1 MTDGTT
7 RAAATDPVA
16 DDPQFGTMLL
26 PHVVH
31 EATAALLIVDID
43 QRLVTYANDLAAQL
57 VPDRRLPMPVDE
69 WSVAAGLED
78 VDGGDL
84 PEGRNQVHGGAESLL
99 RVAAGEP
106 IMGEPVTAARA
117 TRVTAEREM
126 LWVVGLPLT
135 DAPEPISSLA
145 LVAFLPARKAQLIA
159 GAQESAVGLRERA
172 VLATKVAF
180 TISDPR
186 QPDNP
191 LVWVNP
197 AFSSVTGYSVEEA
210 LGRNCRFL
218 QGPETDRAVIDN
230 MRSAIAEGL
239 SITTT
244 LLNYRHDG
252 STFWNELSISPVSDA
267 RGDVTHFVGVQA
279 DVTAR
284 VTAQRSRDDALA
296 QVALVAD
303 RLGLLADVTSRMAAA
318 QRPGQIV
325 EVLGQVLTSRVGSA
339 CAIYTFDDAGR
350 LERPYLRHER
360 QDSDQRVGELVQ
372 ELATQ
377 LPDALPTN
385 GPVWR
390 VLRGESRGLV
400 IADTGTAPD
409 HVSGISDVEHLD
421 IDRELGLCSMLAVP
435 LRARHSVLGAVC
447 VMNDDARPA
456 FGDAELAL
464 VQDLAVRAGLMLENT
479 QLWARER
486 ATAATLQR
494 SLLPRLPQIGGL
506 EVAASYVPA
515 ADEAAVG
522 GDWYDVFELRGHT
535 GVGVVVGDVMGH
547 NYDSAARMG
556 KLSTIVRSYGWP
568 GSEPWTVLT
577 AVDELLEGGNLD
589 YMATCFYGT
598 LMLRSNGA
606 TLHYSSAGH
615 PPALLRRPGGS
626 VVLLEDGRGPMIG
639 ISKLMP
645 PGTQRPKDAS
655 IDLAPGSVLICFTD
669 GLTDGF
675 ADEPDLDAGLAELSR
690 LTSELPLDASPS
702 QIVDQLTAAAERHD
716 DDVAVV
722 AIRIR

>member
-1 MTDGTT
+1 MTDGMT
-7 RAAATDPVA
+7 RAAAADPEAPDLGNVFM
-16 DDPQFGTMLL
+16 PQ
-26 PHVVH
+26 VVH
-31 EATAALLIVDID
+31 EASAALLIVDVD
-43 QRLVTYANDLAAQL
+43 KRLVTYANDLAAQL
-57 VPDRRLPMPVDE
+57 VPGRPLPMTVDE

-78 VDGGDL
+78 VTGDDL
-84 PEGRNQVHGGAESLL
+84 PEGRASNRGAAESLL
-99 RVAAGEP
+99 RVAEGEP
-106 IMGEPVTAARA
+106 VTGEPVTAARS
-117 TRVTAEREM
+117 TSVTAAREA
-126 LWVVGLPLT
+126 LWVLGLPLT
-135 DAPEPISSLA
+135 DAPEPVSSLA
-145 LVAFLPARKAQLIA
+145 LVAFLPARNAQLIA
-159 GAQESAVGLRERA
+159 GAQESAVGLRERSL
-172 VLATKVAF
+172 LATKVSF

-197 AFSSVTGYSVEEA
+197 AFTETTGYSYDEVV
-210 LGRNCRFL
+210 GTNCRFL
-218 QGPETDRAVIDN
+218 QGPETSTAVVDDI
-230 MRSAIAEGL
+230 RRAIAQGL
-239 SITTT
+239 PATTT
-244 LLNYRHDG
+244 LLNYRKDG
-252 STFWNELSISPVSDA
+252 TAFWNELSISPVRDE

-296 QVALVAD
+296 QVAQVAD

-318 QRPGQIV
+318 QRPAQII
-325 EVLGQVLTSRVGSA
+325 EVLGQVLNSRVGTA
-339 CAIYTFDDAGR
+339 CAIYTFDSAGR
-350 LERPYLRHER
+350 LEQPYLRHGR
-360 QDSDQRVGELVQ
+360 QDTDPEVAALVGEL
-372 ELATQ
+372 AAQ
-377 LPDALPTN
+377 LPESLPLD

-390 VLRGESRGLV
+390 TLRGESRGIV
-400 IADTGTAPD
+400 IGDTRTAPAE
-409 HVSGISDVEHLD
+409 VSGISADRHSE
-421 IDRELGLCSMLAVP
+421 IDAALGLGGMIAVP

-447 VMNDDARPA
+447 VMNDADRPA
-456 FGDAELAL
+456 FGETELAL

-479 QLWARER
+479 QLLARER
-486 ATAATLQR
+486 ATATTLQR
-494 SLLPRLPQIGGL
+494 SLLPRLPQIPGL
-506 EVAASYVPA
+506 DVAASYVPA

-535 GVGVVVGDVMGH
+535 GVGVAVGDVMGH

-568 GSEPWTVLT
+568 GSDPHTVLT

-598 LMLRSNGA
+598 LVLRSNGA
-606 TLHYSSAGH
+606 TLSYSSAGH

-626 VVLLEDGRGPMIG
+626 VVTLDDGRGPMIG
-639 ISKLMP
+639 ISRLMP
-645 PGTQRPKDAS
+645 DGSKRPRDAR

-690 LTSELPLDASPS
+690 LTSELPLDATPL
-702 QIVDQLTAAAERHD
+702 QIVDALTGAAIRHD

>member
-7 RAAATDPVA
+7 GAAAEVGSAGPG
-16 DDPQFGTMLL
+16 FEGLLL
-26 PHVVH
+26 PQVVH
-31 EATAALLIVDID
+31 EATAAVIIVDVD
-43 QRLVTYANDLAAQL
+43 QRLVTFANDLAIEL
-57 VPDRRLPMPVDE
+57 VPGGELPMPVSE

-78 VDGGDL
+78 VDGDDL
-84 PEGRNQVHGGAESLL
+84 PAGRERNTGAAESLL
-99 RVAAGEP
+99 RVAEGKP
-106 IMGEPVTAARA
+106 VTGEPVTAARA
-117 TRVTAEREM
+117 TSVTREREL
-126 LWVVGLPLT
+126 LWVVGLPLS
-135 DAPEPISSLA
+135 DAPDPVSSLA

-159 GAQESAVGLRERA
+159 GVQESAVGLRERA

-180 TISDPR
+180 TITDPR

-197 AFSSVTGYSVEEA
+197 AFCETTGYTFDEVI
-210 LGRNCRFL
+210 GRNCRFL
-218 QGPETDRAVIDN
+218 QGPDTETAVVDDI
-230 MRSAIAEGL
+230 RTAIVEGL
-239 SITTT
+239 PATTT
-244 LLNYRHDG
+244 LLNYRRDG
-252 STFWNELSISPVSDA
+252 TAFWNELSISPVRDEH
-267 RGDVTHFVGVQA
+267 GEVTHFVGVQA

-318 QRPGQIV
+318 QQPGQIID
-325 EVLGQVLTSRVGSA
+325 VLAQVLTPRVGTA
-339 CAIYTFDDAGR
+339 CAIYTYDDAGR
-350 LERPYLRHER
+350 LEPPVLRHER
-360 QDSDQRVGELVQ
+360 QDSDPDVGSLVHELIGHLPHSL
-372 ELATQ
+372 EL
-377 LPDALPTN
+377 D

-390 VLRGESRGLV
+390 VLRGESRGVLV
-400 IADTGTAPD
+400 PDVADVPGQ
-409 HVSGISDVEHLD
+409 VSGVSD
-421 IDRELGLCSMLAVP
+421 DRRSEIVAELGLRSIIAVP
-435 LRARHSVLGAVC
+435 LRARHSILGAVC
-447 VMNDDARPA
+447 VLNDTSRTP
-456 FGDAELAL
+456 FGQTELAL
-464 VQDLAVRAGLMLENT
+464 VQDLAVRAGLMLENS
-479 QLWARER
+479 QLYARER

-494 SLLPRLPQIGGL
+494 SLLPRLPQIPGL

-556 KLSTIVRSYGWP
+556 KLSTIVRAYGWP
-568 GSEPWTVLT
+568 GSDPWTVLT
-577 AVDELLEGGNLD
+577 AVDELLEGGKLD

-598 LMLRSNGA
+598 LVLRDNGA
-606 TLHYSSAGH
+606 TLSYSSAGH

-626 VVLLEDGRGPMIG
+626 VVTLEDGRGAMIG

-645 PGTQRPKDAS
+645 EGTQRPRDAR
-655 IDLAPGSVLICFTD
+655 IDLAPGTVLICFTD

-675 ADEPDLDAGLAELSR
+675 TDEPDLDAGLAELSR
-690 LTSELPLDASPS
+690 LASALPLDASPS
-702 QIVDQLTAAAERHD
+702 EIVDALTGSALRHD

>member
-1 MTDGTT
+1 MTEGGT
-7 RAAATDPVA
+7 RIAAETGD
-16 DDPQFGTMLL
+16 DDPELGAMLL
-26 PHVVH
+26 PSVVH
-31 EATAALLIVDID
+31 EATAALIIVDLEK
-43 QRLVTYANDLAAQL
+43 RLVTYANDLAVQL
-57 VPDRRLPMPVDE
+57 VPDRQLPMTVDE
-69 WSVAAGLED
+69 WSLAAGLED
-78 VDGGDL
+78 VAGDGL
-84 PEGRNQVHGGAESLL
+84 PGGRARGGAAESLL
-99 RVAAGEP
+99 RIAESEP
-106 IMGEPVTAARA
+106 ITGEPVTAARA
-117 TRVTAEREM
+117 TAVTDEREV

-135 DAPEPISSLA
+135 EAPAPMSSLA
-145 LVAFLPARKAQLIA
+145 LVAFLPARNARLIA

-180 TISDPR
+180 AITDPR
-186 QPDNP
+186 RPDNP

-197 AFSSVTGYSVEEA
+197 AFTATTGYTVEQA
-210 LGRNCRFL
+210 VGRNCRFL
-218 QGPETDRAVIDN
+218 QGPDTDPAVIDD
-230 MRSAIAEGL
+230 MRAALDQGL
-239 SITTT
+239 PVTTT
-244 LLNYRHDG
+244 LLNYRRDG
-252 STFWNELSISPVSDA
+252 TTFWNELSISPVRDE
-267 RGDVTHFVGVQA
+267 RGEITHFVGVQA

-284 VTAQRSRDDALA
+284 ITAQRSRDNALA

-318 QRPGQIV
+318 QRPAQII
-325 EVLGQVLTSRVGSA
+325 EVLGQVLTSRVGTA

-350 LERPYLRHER
+350 LERPYLRHAG
-360 QDSDQRVGELVQ
+360 QDSQPRVAELIGELS
-372 ELATQ
+372 AT
-377 LPDALPTN
+377 LPDTLPLN

-390 VLRGESRGLV
+390 VLRGESRGVV
-400 IADTGTAPD
+400 IADTENAPAT
-409 HVSGISDVEHLD
+409 VSAASEDRHGE
-421 IDRELGLCSMLAVP
+421 IDRELRLRSLLAVP

-447 VMNDDARPA
+447 VMNDDSRPA

-479 QLWARER
+479 QLWARAR
-486 ATAATLQR
+486 ATASTLQR
-494 SLLPRLPQIGGL
+494 SLLPRLPEIPGL

-522 GDWYDVFELRGHT
+522 GDWYDVFELQGHG

-568 GSEPWTVLT
+568 GSEPYTVLT
-577 AVDELLEGGNLD
+577 AVDELLEGGKLD

-598 LMLRSNGA
+598 LVLRSNIA
-606 TLHYSSAGH
+606 TLRYSSAGH

-639 ISKLMP
+639 ITKLMP
-645 PGTQRPKDAS
+645 AGAKRPKDAS

-675 ADEPDLDAGLAELSR
+675 SDEPDLDAGLAELCR
-690 LTSELPLDASPS
+690 LTSEMPLDASPS
-702 QIVDQLTAAAERHD
+702 QIVDELTAAAQRHA

-722 AIRIR
+722 AIRIL

>member
-1 MTDGTT
+1 MTDDAPRT
-7 RAAATDPVA
+7 AAAPEGED
-16 DDPQFGTMLL
+16 QSFGSMLL

-31 EATAALLIVDID
+31 EATAAVLIVDVD
-43 QRLVTYANDLAAQL
+43 KRVVTYANDLAAQL
-57 VPDRRLPMPVDE
+57 VPDRQLPMPVDE
-69 WSVAAGLED
+69 WSLAAGLED
-78 VDGGDL
+78 VAGSEL
-84 PEGRNQVHGGAESLL
+84 PEGRERRHGAAESLL
-99 RVAAGEP
+99 RIAEGKPVT
-106 IMGEPVTAARA
+106 GEPVTAARA
-117 TRVTAEREM
+117 TKVTTVREV
-126 LWVVGLPLT
+126 LWVLGLPLT
-135 DAPEPISSLA
+135 EAPAPMSSLA
-145 LVAFLPARKAQLIA
+145 LVVFLPARNAQLIA

-191 LVWVNP
+191 IVWVNP
-197 AFSSVTGYSVEEA
+197 AFTETTGYA
-210 LGRNCRFL
+210 LDDVLGHNCRFL
-218 QGPETDRAVIDN
+218 QGPETDTAVVDDI
-230 MRSAIAEGL
+230 RFAIAQGL
-239 SITTT
+239 PVTTT
-244 LLNYRHDG
+244 LLNYRRDG
-252 STFWNELSISPVSDA
+252 SMFWNELSISPVRDE

-318 QRPGQIV
+318 QRPGQITD
-325 EVLGQVLTSRVGSA
+325 VLGHVLTSRVGTA
-339 CAIYTFDDAGR
+339 CAIYLFDDAGR

-360 QDSDQRVGELVQ
+360 QDSDARVGALVQ
-372 ELATQ
+372 EWTAQ
-377 LPDALPTN
+377 LPDALPAHD
-385 GPVWR
+385 PIWK
-390 VLRGESRGLV
+390 VLRGESRGIITTDFERSPV
-400 IADTGTAPD
+400 QGTDAAQ
-409 HVSGISDVEHLD
+409 VRA
-421 IDRELGLCSMLAVP
+421 IDRELGLRSMLAVP

-447 VMNDDARPA
+447 VLSDETRPP
-456 FGDAELAL
+456 FGESELAL

-486 ATAATLQR
+486 ATASTLQR
-494 SLLPRLPQIGGL
+494 SLLPRLPQIAGL

-522 GDWYDVFELRGHT
+522 GDWYDVFELQNHS

-556 KLSTIVRSYGWP
+556 KLSTIVRAYGWP
-568 GSEPWTVLT
+568 GSEPYTVLT

-598 LMLRSNGA
+598 LVLRSNLA
-606 TLHYSSAGH
+606 TLTYSSAGH

-645 PGTQRPKDAS
+645 AGAQRPKDAS

-675 ADEPDLDAGLAELSR
+675 ADEPDLDAGLAELMR

-702 QIVDQLTAAAERHD
+702 QIVDELTGAAERHD